1 MVNNFGISSGIDVA
15 EVSSIKRLIL
25 QRAQEKQN
33 ADNHDVKNEAM
44 NDARTSVAS
53 NKPKLFGG
61 LTSTYKA
68 QESAQINEHAIER
81 PTSAPTPNSEV
92 VPTEQVQ
99 NVPKNNKV
107 KQLKHN
113 VASVQDSVYTNAVRD
128 EVMYSATGAYRQKAS
143 LNETLRFL
151 NTQAAISLIKKTH
164 SKIV

>member
-33 ADNHDVKNEAM
+33 ADSHAEKNEVM
-44 NDARTSVAS
+44 NDARTSVAP

-61 LTSTYKA
+61 LTSAYKA
-68 QESAQINEHAIER
+68 QETVQTNEHAIER
-81 PTSAPTPNSEV
+81 STSAPTPKTEV
-92 VPTEQVQ
+92 VCAESVQ
-99 NVPKNNKV
+99 IVPNNSTV
-107 KQLKHN
+107 KQLKHS

-128 EVMYSATGAYRQKAS
+128 EVMYSATGAYRQKTS

-151 NTQAAISLIKKTH
+151 NTQAAISLVKKTH
-164 SKIV
+164 SKII